1 MNKKSITKWNLGDVR
16 SFMSYV
22 VVTSNK
28 KNINYYVQFED
39 KYTENPM
46 AYISGSKTHSGGGR
60 ITVAYVMSGNNT
72 IEFLLEDDSVYY
84 DFDTVCQKLYDYIQE
99 NY

>member
-1 MNKKSITKWNLGDVR
+1 MNKKSITKWTLGDVR

-46 AYISGSKTHSGGGR
+46 AYISDSKTHSGGGR